1 MRHFLPIVC
10 LALVAACKPQMSAD
24 IYAGDI
30 LEVAETG
37 KSLEM
42 PVRMGLP
49 IQDEKKCGENKDKM
63 LLPGSFL
70 NKRVL
75 VFGLFAAVAGEERR
89 RTQTTLE
96 LHICVWKLDQS

>member
-1 MRHFLPIVC
+1 MLKKKMRDIVFVAC

-24 IYAGDI
+24 IYTGDI
-30 LEVAETG
+30 LEVAETD

-63 LLPGSFL
+63 LP
-70 NKRVL
+70 VP
-75 VFGLFAAVAGEERR
+75 
-89 RTQTTLE
+89 
-96 LHICVWKLDQS
+96 